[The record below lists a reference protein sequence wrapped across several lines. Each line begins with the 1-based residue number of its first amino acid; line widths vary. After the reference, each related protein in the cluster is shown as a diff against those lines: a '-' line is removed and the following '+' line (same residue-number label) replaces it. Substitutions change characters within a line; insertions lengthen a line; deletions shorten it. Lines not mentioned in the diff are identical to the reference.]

1 MRRALALDP
10 GNPAKLTSLGVGL
23 LSLGERVDGL
33 FQLREALRV
42 DPHYE
47 EAHYN
52 IGVEVAR
59 DDPEEAERSFRTA
72 REIDPHYALAHREL
86 AHLLAGAK
94 TAVAP
99 AFSVAKW
106 SLGALFEDR
115 GDEVS
120 ARRLYEAALK
130 DDPNDEIAAE
140 KLRNLDLKGK

>member
-94 TAVAP
+94 
-99 AFSVAKW
+99 K
-106 SLGALFEDR
+106 FE
-115 GDEVS
+115 EAEAHFV
-120 ARRLYEAALK
+120 EAARLEPA
-130 DDPNDEIAAE
+130 DPWTYVYWGTA
-140 KLRNLDLKGK
+140 LWGVLDGAGAHDKYEQATRDRSMKQP